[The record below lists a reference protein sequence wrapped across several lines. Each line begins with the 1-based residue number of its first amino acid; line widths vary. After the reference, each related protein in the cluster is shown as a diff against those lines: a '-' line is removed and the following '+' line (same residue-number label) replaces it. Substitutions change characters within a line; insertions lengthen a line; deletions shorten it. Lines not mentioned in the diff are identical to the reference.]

1 MYNSHPSIL
10 RLKKLVTTEKSF
22 DLPEANVE
30 EINKI
35 IRSLNT
41 DKATE
46 IDGISAKIV
55 KIYANVIDNHLCTEK
70 VAQRYSI
77 KKGVLKNFA

>member
-1 MYNSHPSIL
+1 MI
-10 RLKKLVTTEKSF
+10 TTEKLF

-41 DKATE
+41 NKATE
-46 IDGISAKIV
+46 TDGISVKIV
-55 KIYANVIDNHLCTEK
+55 KLYANVIDNHLSTEK
-70 VAQRYSI
+70 VAQKKSEVFC
-77 KKGVLKNFA
+77 KKGALKNYA